1 MRHFDT
7 GSSLPLDLALS
18 LFFLTLAT
26 LLGALFYRLGFSD
39 STIMMSYLLGVLMI
53 AVGTSHRVYSLV
65 CSVVSVLLFN
75 YFFVDPRFSLKVLE
89 SGYPVVFLALFVT
102 SFITSTLAVR
112 LKDTAR
118 EAEENAREREAAAVQ
133 IENERLR
140 STLLRAISHD
150 LRTPLTSISGNAS
163 NLLSH
168 GDSFDEATRQS
179 LYRTIYEDSLWLNHM
194 VENLLASTRLENGEA
209 RLSFSTEVLEDILEE
224 AASHVRAFSADHQ
237 ILVEAPAELIL
248 VRADSRL
255 IMQLLIN
262 LLNNAV
268 KYTPEGS
275 TVRITAEKRGG
286 TAYVTVADNGPGVPD
301 EDKPKI
307 FDMFYTGDQS
317 VSDGRRSLGF
327 GLALCKTIVKAHGGE
342 ISVSDNIPHGAVFT
356 FSLPAEEVP
365 LNG

>member
-1 MRHFDT
+1 MRHFIKK
-7 GSSLPLDLALS
+7 SSPLLDLALS
-18 LFFLTLAT
+18 LFFLTAAT
-26 LLGALFYRLGFSD
+26 LLGALFYRLDFSD

-65 CSVVSVLLFN
+65 SSVVSVLLFN
-75 YFFVDPRFSLKVLE
+75 YFFVDPRFSLQVLE
-89 SGYPVVFLALFVT
+89 PGYPVVFLALFVT

-112 LKDTAR
+112 LKDAAR
-118 EAEENAREREAAAVQ
+118 QAEENAREREAAAVQ

-168 GDSFDEATRQS
+168 GESFDEATRQS
-179 LYRTIYEDSLWLNHM
+179 LYRSIYEDSLWLNHM

-224 AASHVRAFSADHQ
+224 AASHVRAFSPSHQ
-237 ILVEAPAELIL
+237 IVVEAPAELIL
-248 VRADSRL
+248 DARL

-275 TVRITAEKRGG
+275 TVRITAEKRGE
-286 TAYVTVADNGPGVPD
+286 TACVTVADNGPGVPD

>member
-89 SGYPVVFLALFVT
+89 SGYPVVFLALLVT

-133 IENERLR
+133 IEN
-140 STLLRAISHD
+140 
-150 LRTPLTSISGNAS
+150 
-163 NLLSH
+163 
-168 GDSFDEATRQS
+168 
-179 LYRTIYEDSLWLNHM
+179 
-194 VENLLASTRLENGEA
+194 
-209 RLSFSTEVLEDILEE
+209 
-224 AASHVRAFSADHQ
+224 
-237 ILVEAPAELIL
+237 
-248 VRADSRL
+248 
-255 IMQLLIN
+255 
-262 LLNNAV
+262 
-268 KYTPEGS
+268 
-275 TVRITAEKRGG
+275 
-286 TAYVTVADNGPGVPD
+286 
-301 EDKPKI
+301 
-307 FDMFYTGDQS
+307 
-317 VSDGRRSLGF
+317 
-327 GLALCKTIVKAHGGE
+327 
-342 ISVSDNIPHGAVFT
+342 
-356 FSLPAEEVP
+356 
-365 LNG
+365 

>member
-1 MRHFDT
+1 MQLFDKR
-7 GSSLPLDLALS
+7 SSVVLDLALS
-18 LFFLTLAT
+18 LFFLTVST
-26 LLGALFYRLGFSD
+26 LLGTLFYRLDFSD

-75 YFFVDPRFSLKVLE
+75 YFFVDPRFSLQVLE
-89 SGYPVVFLALFVT
+89 PGYPVVFLALFLT

-112 LKDTAR
+112 LKDAAR
-118 EAEENAREREAAAVQ
+118 QAEENAREREAATVQ

-168 GDSFDEATRQS
+168 EDSFDETTRQS
-179 LYRTIYEDSLWLNHM
+179 LYRSIYEDSLWLNHM

-209 RLSFSTEVLEDILEE
+209 KLSFSTEVLEDILEE
-224 AASHVRAFSADHQ
+224 AASHVRAFSPNHQ
-237 ILVEAPAELIL
+237 ILVESPSEMIL
-248 VRADSRL
+248 VRADARL

-275 TVRITAEKRGG
+275 TVRVTAEKRGG
-286 TAYVTVADNGPGVPD
+286 TAYITVADNGPGVPD
-301 EDKPKI
+301 EHKPKI

-327 GLALCKTIVKAHGGE
+327 GLALCKTIIKVHGCE
-342 ISVSDNIPHGAVFT
+342 ISVSDNVPHGAVFT

>member
-1 MRHFDT
+1 MRHFDKR
-7 GSSLPLDLALS
+7 SSLVLDLMLS
-18 LFFLTLAT
+18 LFFLTVAT
-26 LLGALFYRLGFSD
+26 LLGMLFYRLDFSD

-53 AVGTSHRVYSLV
+53 AVGTSHRVYSLL
-65 CSVVSVLLFN
+65 CSVVSLLLFN

-89 SGYPVVFLALFVT
+89 PGYPVVFLALFVT

-112 LKDTAR
+112 LKDAAR
-118 EAEENAREREAAAVQ
+118 EAEENAREREAANIQ

-163 NLLSH
+163 TLLSH
-168 GDSFDEATRQS
+168 GDSFDEATRRS
-179 LYRTIYEDSLWLNHM
+179 LYRSIYEDSLWLNHM

-224 AASHVRAFSADHQ
+224 AASHVRAFSPNHQ
-237 ILVEAPAELIL
+237 IVLESPAELIL
-248 VRADSRL
+248 VRADARL

-275 TVRITAEKRGG
+275 TVRITAEKRG
-286 TAYVTVADNGPGVPD
+286 ASAFVTVADDGPGVPD